1 MLHQFL
7 SAEMVQVSEKG
18 ILLKFLLGAFFFG
31 HVRTV
36 IESQS
41 YVKFAYSIIQMASN
55 PNYVKKQLTIDT
67 VSWTAIVAPIDC
79 MGVAI
84 KNSALV
90 DLRIRTDSAD
100 ATTQDTISA
109 GSVETIS
116 VPRHPAG
123 VQDGGSGTRFYA
135 GDTIAYLQA
144 ASGTGPAQLTFVR

>member
-1 MLHQFL
+1 
-7 SAEMVQVSEKG
+7 
-18 ILLKFLLGAFFFG
+18 
-31 HVRTV
+31 
-36 IESQS
+36 
-41 YVKFAYSIIQMASN
+41 MASN
-55 PNYVKKQLTIDT
+55 PNYVKKQLTVDT

-79 MGVAI
+79 ISVAI

-109 GSVETIS
+109 GSVEVIS
-116 VPRHPAG
+116 TPRHPGG

-135 GDTIAYLQA
+135 GDTIAFLQA